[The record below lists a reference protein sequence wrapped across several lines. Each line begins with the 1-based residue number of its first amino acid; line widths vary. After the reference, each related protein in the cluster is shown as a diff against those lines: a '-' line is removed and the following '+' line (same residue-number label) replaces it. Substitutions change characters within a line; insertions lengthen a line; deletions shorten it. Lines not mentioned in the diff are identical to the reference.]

1 MGNGVVPNEKVREL
15 FCYEVNILNHS
26 TKGIGVTESGKYYK
40 IESQEYNIGS
50 AYSVHNTYYPIEP
63 DEVDYYRKVAEG
75 RKKNERLKQ

>member
-1 MGNGVVPNEKVREL
+1 MN
-15 FCYEVNILNHS
+15 
-26 TKGIGVTESGKYYK
+26 GKYYK